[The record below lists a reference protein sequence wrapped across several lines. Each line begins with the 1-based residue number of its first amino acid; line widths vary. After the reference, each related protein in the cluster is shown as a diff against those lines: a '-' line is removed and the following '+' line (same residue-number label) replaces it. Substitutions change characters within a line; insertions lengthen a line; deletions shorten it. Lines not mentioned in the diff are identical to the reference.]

1 LENKLRFDLIV
12 IGTGT
17 AGSTA
22 ASQCRSKG
30 WSVAI
35 IDSLSFGGTCA
46 LRGCEPKK
54 VLQEAAK
61 LIDSSKR
68 HESKG
73 IKESTG
79 MHIQWNELI
88 EFKRT
93 FTDSFPIEREKS
105 YNKKGISAFHGNAR
119 FIGQNEVVVENSNN
133 DNKDHSSDS
142 DHQHDKFLYGNNILI
157 ATGARPRTLN
167 FSGSEYIHTSDQFL
181 EYCKDK
187 LPSKIVFIGG
197 GYISFEF
204 AHIAAKAGSKVTILQ
219 RGKNPLKHFDPD
231 LVNLLLEKS
240 KKMGIDVKLQTEV
253 KKIDKLQFSYKNYDD
268 SNDNFNSNTRL
279 LVQFS
284 PLSSSED
291 KNSKTTSST
300 LEVDMVV
307 HGAGRIPNV
316 EHLDLEKGGIQY
328 TEKGIKVNE
337 YLQSV
342 SNSAIYAAG
351 DVSDSGGLPLSPVAS
366 YEGNIVASNLL
377 EGNNTTANYL
387 GLPSVVFTLP
397 AIASVGLNEKKAK
410 EQGLR
415 FRVNYQNTAEWYS
428 SRRVGEACSGFKVL
442 IEENSDRILGA
453 HLIGPHAEEVINIFA
468 MAINLGLTTKDLNN
482 PLLYSYP
489 TNSSD
494 IIYML

>member
-1 LENKLRFDLIV
+1 MENKLRYDLIV

-22 ASQCRSKG
+22 AAMCRSEG

-35 IDSLSFGGTCA
+35 IDSLPFGGTCA

-68 HESKG
+68 HENKG
-73 IKESTG
+73 IKESIG
-79 MHIQWNELI
+79 MHIQWDELI
-88 EFKRT
+88 NFKRS
-93 FTDSFPIEREKS
+93 FTDAFPIEREES
-105 YNKKGISAFHGNAR
+105 YNKKGISAFHGKAR
-119 FIGQNEVVVENSNN
+119 FIGQNEVVVENNN
-133 DNKDHSSDS
+133 NKDHGSDRN
-142 DHQHDKFLYGNNILI
+142 HQHDNFLYGNNILI

-167 FSGSEYIHTSDQFL
+167 FPGSEYIHTSDQFL
-181 EYCKDK
+181 EYCKDM
-187 LPSKIVFIGG
+187 LPRKIVFIGG

-231 LVNLLLEKS
+231 IVSLLLEKS
-240 KKMGIDVKLQTEV
+240 KNMGIDVKLQTEV
-253 KKIDKLQFSYKNYDD
+253 KKIDKLQFSHENYDG
-268 SNDNFNSNTRL
+268 SNDDHSNSDIKL
-279 LVQFS
+279 VVQFS
-284 PLSSSED
+284 SSSSNEVE
-291 KNSKTTSST
+291 NPNTISST
-300 LEVDMVV
+300 IEADMVI

-316 EHLDLEKGGIQY
+316 ENLNLEKGGIQY

-342 SNSAIYAAG
+342 SNTSIYGAG
-351 DVSDSGGLPLSPVAS
+351 DVADTGGLPLTPVAS
-366 YEGNIVASNLL
+366 YEGNIVASNLIK
-377 EGNNTTANYL
+377 GNSTTANYL
-387 GLPSVVFTLP
+387 GLPSVVFTIP
-397 AIASVGLNEKKAK
+397 AIASVGLNEKEAK
-410 EQGLR
+410 GQGLR
-415 FRVNYQNTAEWYS
+415 FRVNYQNTAGRYS

-453 HLIGPHAEEVINIFA
+453 HLIGPHAEEVINIFS
-468 MAINLGLTTKDLNN
+468 MAINMGLTTKDLNN